1 MDRFAVRWKE
11 EAWRTAIQMLWM
23 HLFGTTQFLGIDFGF
38 WVAMGFVLL
47 IVAAMN
53 LVFWLQKPMQ

>member
-1 MDRFAVRWKE
+1 MMNWK
-11 EAWRTAIQMLWM
+11 MLWM

-38 WVAMGFVLL
+38 WVAMGLVLL

>member
-1 MDRFAVRWKE
+1 MMNWK
-11 EAWRTAIQMLWM
+11 MLWL
-23 HLFGTTQFLGIDFGF
+23 HLFGTTQFLGVDLGF
-38 WVAMGFVLL
+38 WVAMWAVVL

>member
-1 MDRFAVRWKE
+1 MGSCCKGGYFMMNWK
-11 EAWRTAIQMLWM
+11 MLWL
-23 HLFGTTQFLGIDFGF
+23 HLFGTTQFLGVDLGF
-38 WVAMGFVLL
+38 WVAMGAVVL

>member
-1 MDRFAVRWKE
+1 MMNWK
-11 EAWRTAIQMLWM
+11 MLWL
-23 HLFGTTQFLGIDFGF
+23 HLFGTTRFLGVDLGY
-38 WVAMGFVLL
+38 WAAMGAVAL